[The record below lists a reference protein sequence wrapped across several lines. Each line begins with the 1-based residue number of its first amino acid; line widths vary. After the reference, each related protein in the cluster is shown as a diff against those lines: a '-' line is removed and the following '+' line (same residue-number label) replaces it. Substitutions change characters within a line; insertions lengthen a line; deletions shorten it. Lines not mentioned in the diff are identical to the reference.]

1 MSNIYFSLKFQ
12 RFQGTRNYDT
22 WAFRNVSIVSCHI
35 IGISTFSRLGHAG
48 HGRNHES
55 AREAASPPF
64 CRTSWKKPRLYHT
77 AVINIFISTMCDSRG
92 HVCKAI
98 RTSVERRY
106 RLSGICI
113 THQAR
118 QNHPAGRQ
126 AISPHI
132 VVCASVCSSIRHQN
146 NAFIFSSHPVH
157 IRHINI
163 RTIIRSYLFRSTY
176 YHHQRHCHVHTLW
189 WI

>member
-1 MSNIYFSLKFQ
+1 MSNVSLLF
-12 RFQGTRNYDT
+12 
-22 WAFRNVSIVSCHI
+22 V
-35 IGISTFSRLGHAG
+35 GISTFSRLGHVG
-48 HGRNHES
+48 HGRNRES
-55 AREAASPPF
+55 ARKAASERF
-64 CRTSWKKPRLYHT
+64 AALSWKRPRLCHT
-77 AVINIFISTMCDSRG
+77 AVINVFISTMCNSRV
-92 HVCKAI
+92 HVCKAV
-98 RTSVERRY
+98 RTPIERRY
-106 RLSGICI
+106 RLSDICI
-113 THQAR
+113 THQAH

-176 YHHQRHCHVHTLW
+176 YHHQRHCHVHTL
-189 WI
+189 